1 MRLAAMWA
9 AGAMMLAHS
18 EAFLA
23 PGGSVG
29 WATRANRAS
38 VSMMATLEPGSTCLV
53 LGSGPL
59 HLLTAKQAAL
69 AGYQTCVFTAQ
80 EPSDAI
86 ELIYDG
92 TSLKPLSDP
101 RPSKYIYNMY
111 IFASYPLAADCCCCC
126 CCCCLL
132 LLMTAD
138 CSTARRFGQ
147 RLCHRYCLPE
157 GLPASDLPRHFQQGK
172 VRRGDPER
180 RVDFARDRR

>member
-1 MRLAAMWA
+1 
-9 AGAMMLAHS
+9 MLAHS

-29 WATRANRAS
+29 RATRANRAS

-101 RPSKYIYNMY
+101 RPSKSLRHIRWL
-111 IFASYPLAADCCCCC
+111 PTAAAAAAAAAAAYCC
-126 CCCCLL
+126 
-132 LLMTAD
+132 
-138 CSTARRFGQ
+138 
-147 RLCHRYCLPE
+147 
-157 GLPASDLPRHFQQGK
+157 
-172 VRRGDPER
+172 
-180 RVDFARDRR
+180 